1 MAPSKQESQ
10 HDQMDRIIQM
20 AAGDAEKAA
29 RIVARSFYKVL
40 RRNGFSD
47 DQIID
52 VANSMLDCLIN
63 SLDGY
68 QQKSQLQSKED
79 PQETGV
85 GALP

>member
-1 MAPSKQESQ
+1 MSQ

-40 RRNGFSD
+40 RRNGFSN

-79 PQETGV
+79 SQETGV